1 MKKERSSNI
10 ELYRIVTM
18 LLIVAHHY
26 VVNSGLTAAKG
37 VVFAH
42 PLSKRSLFLLFLG
55 AWGKTGINCFVLIT
69 GYFMCKS
76 NITAK
81 KFAKLLFEVWFY
93 RLVINSFFW
102 VKGMEAFSWR
112 GLLYTFLVVRNIGD
126 GFTSA
131 YLMFFLFI
139 PFINILIEGLD
150 ERKHLVLLGL
160 LGFMY
165 VVLGTFSIFS
175 VTMNYVS
182 WFMVVYLI
190 AAYIRLYPKKV
201 WENRALWGCLTLLFI
216 GMASVSIVQCMKR
229 GIETGTL
236 RPYDYVADSNTF
248 YAVAVAVCSFMFFRT
263 LNLGRNKVINT
274 IAGSTFGVLLIH
286 AHSDTM
292 RKWLWKD
299 VLDNV
304 GHYGSRF
311 MPLHAV
317 GSVVGVFAV
326 CTVIDL
332 VRIRV
337 LEKPFFRLW
346 DKIAAGENKAR

>member
-26 VVNSGLTAAKG
+26 VVNSGLAAEKG
-37 VVFAH
+37 VIFAH
-42 PLSKRSLFLLFLG
+42 PLSKRSLFLLLFG

-81 KFAKLLFEVWFY
+81 KFVKLLLEVLFY
-93 RLVINSFFW
+93 RLVINSIFW
-102 VKGMEAFSWR
+102 ITGMERFTWK
-112 GLLYTFLVVRNIGD
+112 GLLYTILVVSNIGE

-139 PFINILIEGLD
+139 PFLNILIKGMD
-150 ERKHLVLLGL
+150 ERRHLLLLAL

-165 VVLGTFSIFS
+165 VVLGTFNIFS

-190 AAYIRLYPKKV
+190 AAYIRLYPKDI
-201 WENRALWGCLTLLFI
+201 WECRALWGCLTLFFMGL
-216 GMASVSIVQCMKR
+216 ASASIVLCMKR
-229 GIETGTL
+229 GVETGTFI
-236 RPYDYVADSNTF
+236 PYDYVSGPNTF

-263 LNLGRNKVINT
+263 LNMGKNRIINT

-286 AHSDTM
+286 AHSNTM
-292 RKWLWKD
+292 RRWLWQD

-311 MPLHAV
+311 MPLHAI
-317 GSVVGVFAV
+317 GSVIGVFAV
-326 CTVIDL
+326 CTAIDL

-346 DKIAAGENKAR
+346 DKMEGT

>member
-10 ELYRIVTM
+10 ELDRIVTM

-42 PLSKRSLFLLFLG
+42 PLSKRSLFLLLFG

-81 KFAKLLFEVWFY
+81 KFAKLLLEVWFY
-93 RLVINSFFW
+93 RLVINSIFW
-102 VKGMEAFSWR
+102 ITGMEEFSWR

-150 ERKHLVLLGL
+150 ERKHLLLLAL

-190 AAYIRLYPKKV
+190 AAYIRLYPKKL
-201 WENRALWGCLTLLFI
+201 WENRALWGSLTLLFM
-216 GMASVSIVQCMKR
+216 GLASASIVLC
-229 GIETGTL
+229 
-236 RPYDYVADSNTF
+236 
-248 YAVAVAVCSFMFFRT
+248 
-263 LNLGRNKVINT
+263 
-274 IAGSTFGVLLIH
+274 
-286 AHSDTM
+286 M
-292 RKWLWKD
+292 RKGQCVPD
-299 VLDNV
+299 PGQG
-304 GHYGSRF
+304 GHVVAGDRDLQRDFGPQSDAAKSG
-311 MPLHAV
+311 HAP
-317 GSVVGVFAV
+317 
-326 CTVIDL
+326 
-332 VRIRV
+332 VRHRV
-337 LEKPFFRLW
+337 HGRYC
-346 DKIAAGENKAR
+346 DHAGGPSGGGRYRAGAGF